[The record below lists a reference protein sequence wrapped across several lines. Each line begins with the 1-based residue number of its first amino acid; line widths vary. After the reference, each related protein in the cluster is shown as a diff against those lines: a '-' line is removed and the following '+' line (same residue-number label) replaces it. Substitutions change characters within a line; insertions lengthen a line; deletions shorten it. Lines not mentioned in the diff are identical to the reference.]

1 MIFTIN
7 KNNEIIY
14 ATQKEA
20 YLKDFIDK
28 YLSEHIEKPEQALR
42 TIQKIYD
49 NNYVI
54 GINRFGFT
62 SRINSALLYYLDQKK
77 YIFVKEED
85 VSEVVEKAKKLIASV
100 VCDNLI
106 GSVKKPYDND
116 EEYNEKIL
124 NHLDD
129 ITYTL
134 SERIVDQPYLKE
146 DVEEIT
152 ENL

>member
-7 KNNEIIY
+7 KNNEVIY

-20 YLKDFIDK
+20 LLKDFIDK
-28 YLSEHIEKPEQALR
+28 YLSEHLEKPEQALN

-49 NNYVI
+49 NYI
-54 GINRFGFT
+54 MGINRFGFT
-62 SRINSALLYYLDQKK
+62 SRINSALLYYLEQKK

-85 VSEVVEKAKKLIASV
+85 VSEVLAKAKKLIASI
-100 VCDNLI
+100 VCDGLI

-116 EEYNEKIL
+116 ATYNEKIL

-129 ITYTL
+129 IAYTL
-134 SERIVDQPYLKE
+134 SERITDQPFLKE

>member
-14 ATQKEA
+14 ATQKPSN
-20 YLKDFIDK
+20 LKDFIDK
-28 YLSEHIEKPEQALR
+28 YLSEHIEKPEQALK
-42 TIQKIYD
+42 TIKKIYG
-49 NNYVI
+49 NYI
-54 GINRFGFT
+54 SGINRFGFT

-85 VSEVVEKAKKLIASV
+85 VSEVVEKAKKLIAAV